1 VEDIM
6 DAQQVIDKIISDA
19 EKKGDEIK
27 QQASQKAQQA
37 EQGLDRELADFQKQT
52 EQLAEKAGENKK
64 AHILASARMDAA
76 KQKLAEKRKIIDKV
90 FEQAKQ
96 RIQQLPDQEYC
107 DLMKKLMKE
116 AVESGDETVIADKDD
131 QRINRQLIEQVNS
144 ELGEKSNLQ
153 FSEQREAIGGGFIL
167 RREKIQKNV
176 SLPVLIAQA
185 REELEIEIAKELFA
199 K

>member
-1 VEDIM
+1 M